1 MAWGSHISLVARGRR
16 FQTRL
21 GDRAR
26 LTPSPEAPTEPES
39 SPLRPGRHLHRTRV
53 LPARFR
59 DSIYLEA
66 PAPRRGEL
74 ENQALS
80 PGRFLQLLQPEKNSI

>member
-1 MAWGSHISLVARGRR
+1 MARGTHIALVARGRR

-21 GDRAR
+21 GNRAQ

-39 SPLRPGRHLHRTRV
+39 SPPRPGRRLHRTRV

-59 DSIYLEA
+59 DSIYFEA
-66 PAPRRGEL
+66 PVIPKHELKDHAPM
-74 ENQALS
+74 QVS
-80 PGRFLQLLQPEKNSI
+80 PGRFLQPQQSI